1 MKWFWEV
8 FHDLSEAE
16 KKKFLLYLTG
26 SDRIPIQGMKAIRVS
41 LDKVYIISYRS
52 IIYFAWQIIIQP
64 TPDERFLPVAHTCF
78 NLLDLPRY
86 KTKERLKYK
95 LLQAIQQTQGFSLI

>member
-41 LDKVYIISYRS
+41 WDAVSWKWYLTAL
-52 IIYFAWQIIIQP
+52 FLCQIIIQP

-78 NLLDLPRY
+78 NMLDLPRY

>member
-1 MKWFWEV
+1 M
-8 FHDLSEAE
+8 
-16 KKKFLLYLTG
+16 T
-26 SDRIPIQGMKAIRVS
+26 
-41 LDKVYIISYRS
+41 
-52 IIYFAWQIIIQP
+52 IQP

-95 LLQAIQQTQGFSLI
+95 LHQAIQQTQGFSLV